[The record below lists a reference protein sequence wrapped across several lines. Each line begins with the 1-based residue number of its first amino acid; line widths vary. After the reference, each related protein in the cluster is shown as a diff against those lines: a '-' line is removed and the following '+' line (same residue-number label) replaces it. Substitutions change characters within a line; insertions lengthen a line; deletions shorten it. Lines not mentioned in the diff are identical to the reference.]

1 MIDPIVDEVRKYRN
15 NHAKK
20 FNYDMHAICAD
31 LMAKQGQHGHTVV
44 NLNPHKVP
52 TRACTLKNA
61 GAFLA

>member
-31 LMAKQGQHGHTVV
+31 LMASQGQHGHTVV
-44 NLNPHKVP
+44 KLNSQKMP
-52 TRACTLKNA
+52 TKQYSLKNA
-61 GAFLA
+61 PHF